1 MSRRFGIRRAA
12 TPDRVRDRCQA
23 FARDIINDFE
33 DAEASATGKL
43 VMEEIQ
49 RPTRIGLRLDKDR
62 RTRAYGSSSRFAL
75 RDSKQITRREA
86 PRGGPTQLTTPQHI
100 KGSPVTST
108 CCSYP
113 PRTDMWRAMP
123 VSLRRVISKEWPFGL
138 WASASRMRLPTACS
152 GSLPRSACLSPI
164 APSLPMQA

>member
-1 MSRRFGIRRAA
+1 MPGVEAFRDTIRRAA

-62 RTRAYGSSSRFAL
+62 RTRAYGSSSRFAFAIQGF
-75 RDSKQITRREA
+75 RTR
-86 PRGGPTQLTTPQHI
+86 
-100 KGSPVTST
+100 K
-108 CCSYP
+108 
-113 PRTDMWRAMP
+113 
-123 VSLRRVISKEWPFGL
+123 
-138 WASASRMRLPTACS
+138 
-152 GSLPRSACLSPI
+152 
-164 APSLPMQA
+164 PS